1 GEADA
6 GHREAE
12 MADDGGLRI
21 PGRAR
26 GVDVEEDIP
35 AADVGDV
42 GLIRARGALER
53 TRVGGEGRVGR
64 RVGEKAYRMCV
75 LDGSEVRERVVL
87 EREGDPIGKRLRLP
101 PHERAKSVR
110 RRLQLCDEGAEVHR
124 AATRT
129 VIGCP
134 QVAARQVALANWA
147 KVLAIR

>member
-1 GEADA
+1 MCIDERPDRPELRHGTDA
-6 GHREAE
+6 GEEERAVGTQDRHRLAP
-12 MADDGGLRI
+12 AN
-21 PGRAR
+21 A
-26 GVDVEEDIP
+26 GV
-35 AADVGDV
+35 AQA
-42 GLIRARGALER
+42 
-53 TRVGGEGRVGR
+53 
-64 RVGEKAYRMCV
+64 VGEPIHLVVVRP
-75 LDGSEVRERVVL
+75 VRERVVL